1 MATTMMTDNNPAAG
15 LLRAYREMN
24 PNQYVREIYQNSV
37 EAGAGQ
43 VRLTVDSQ
51 ALERL
56 GVERGVIIDNGP
68 GIDHR
73 IIAEKL
79 NKMNSS
85 GRDTGGVHQNFGIG
99 LKISAL
105 PRNQYGLVVI
115 CKTEEKPKGFMIWLH
130 FDEGVVG
137 LRHLVSHENLQDLK
151 DGKVGEPTYDPVVDF
166 EEVEKYYASYTI
178 DNIDYMSWW
187 DRQSKFKSKYT
198 TGTAI
203 IFLGN
208 DSKEHT
214 AHSLL
219 YEGRGFLASRY
230 LKYPAGVFVGARS
243 ISAMT
248 GWVDN
253 HQNNAIDILK
263 ESGKELETVM
273 YKGWTVR
280 TFIKDKSK
288 DLLKNQQNRTSLIVK
303 NFVEAI
309 VYKNEMYGDF
319 VKVHPSRLKAKR
331 DSWGIW
337 YKRAGD
343 LVTLLV
349 SPPEYDIK
357 TNQGVYPDQSRTNLL
372 WKEDKDSSPTVNLP
386 LNEVKEYYRANMPKE
401 LKDILMDLSNDEL
414 INFKKSKS
422 ADLMKKW
429 MYIPR
434 DQKTLGKG
442 DKALIAHLDGDLFGG
457 NPHEIMGAERNPG
470 GVTVTPNGEKKGPKK
485 AKTSEE
491 LEREANRRKAK
502 EKRRRLMNEPPEV
515 QFVKQSHAESED
527 RFLITL
533 DNGNKSWEAA
543 YYQPF
548 MGENQGNTL
557 YLNRDHPLFITY
569 VNTVMDW
576 VKTNGVIMT
585 RESAQLNIVEYFFAE
600 QAPCSIQ
607 HLKSF
612 VDKQDLRIM
621 LSPSRLTQS
630 LTGFHV
636 QLLSSIS
643 KLYKGH
649 IRRTGTSES
658 ETSESKS
665 RSM

>member
-43 VRLTVDSQ
+43 VRLTVDAQ

-105 PRNQYGLVVI
+105 PRNQYGIVVI

-130 FDEGVVG
+130 FDEGTVG
-137 LRHLVSHENLQDLK
+137 LRHLVSHENLQDLLE
-151 DGKVGEPTYDPVVDF
+151 GNVGELTYNTVVDF
-166 EEVEKYYASYTI
+166 EEVEKYYASYTV
-178 DNIDYMSWW
+178 DGVDYMSWW
-187 DRQSKFKSKYT
+187 DRQSKFKRTNYT

-208 DSKEHT
+208 DSKENT

-219 YEGRGFLASRY
+219 FEGRDFLASRY
-230 LKYPAGVFVGARS
+230 LKYTAGVFVGSRS
-243 ISAMT
+243 IKIAL
-248 GWVDN
+248 GWAETP
-253 HQNNAIDILK
+253 QNNAIDILK
-263 ESGKELETVM
+263 EGGKELETVM

-288 DLLKNQQNRTSLIVK
+288 DLVRSQQNRTPLVK
-303 NFVEAI
+303 KSFVEAI
-309 VYKNEMYGDF
+309 VYKNELYGEF
-319 VKVHPSRLKAKR
+319 VKVHPSRLKTKR

-429 MYIPR
+429 MYIPK
-434 DQKTLGKG
+434 DQKTLNK
-442 DKALIAHLDGDLFGG
+442 DAKALIAHLDGDLFGG
-457 NPHEIMGAERNPG
+457 NPHETMDVDSDSLFGGA
-470 GVTVTPNGEKKGPKK
+470 TISPNGKKQTPKK
-485 AKTSEE
+485 TKTSEE

-548 MGENQGNTL
+548 IGENQGNTL

-612 VDKQDLRIM
+612 VDKQNLPIM

-636 QLLSSIS
+636 QLLSSIN

-658 ETSESKS
+658 EAS
-665 RSM
+665 